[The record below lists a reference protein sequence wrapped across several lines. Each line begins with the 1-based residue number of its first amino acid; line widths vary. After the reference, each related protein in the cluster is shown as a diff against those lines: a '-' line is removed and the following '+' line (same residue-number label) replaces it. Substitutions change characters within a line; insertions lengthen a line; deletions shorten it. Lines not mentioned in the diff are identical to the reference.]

1 MNSIIILVVLTATT
15 CKVHGYSSG
24 APDFPEVCT
33 SMAPNRRSH
42 GALPQSNTRNVDK
55 FGFAGPVQLD
65 LVFFDRL
72 VQILS
77 SYEIV
82 FANIGQ
88 LLFLNHGFDF
98 DFSGLKILP
107 FLPRIEMTD
116 LRVSCFKFIMMLIGT
131 IQVSP
136 LDQ

>member
-1 MNSIIILVVLTATT
+1 MTMKSNFILVVFSVATF
-15 CKVHGYSSG
+15 KVNCYSSG

-72 VQILS
+72 V
-77 SYEIV
+77 
-82 FANIGQ
+82 
-88 LLFLNHGFDF
+88 
-98 DFSGLKILP
+98 
-107 FLPRIEMTD
+107 
-116 LRVSCFKFIMMLIGT
+116 
-131 IQVSP
+131 
-136 LDQ
+136 

>member
-1 MNSIIILVVLTATT
+1 MSIPILFSEASLTHFNIFINMTMISIIILVVFTATT

-65 LVFFDRL
+65 LVFFDR
-72 VQILS
+72 
-77 SYEIV
+77 
-82 FANIGQ
+82 
-88 LLFLNHGFDF
+88 
-98 DFSGLKILP
+98 
-107 FLPRIEMTD
+107 
-116 LRVSCFKFIMMLIGT
+116 
-131 IQVSP
+131 
-136 LDQ
+136 

>member
-1 MNSIIILVVLTATT
+1 MYSIFILVVFSATT
-15 CKVHGYSSG
+15 WKVHGYSSG

-65 LVFFDRL
+65 LVFFDRS
-72 VQILS
+72 VQIVS

-82 FANIGQ
+82 FANK
-88 LLFLNHGFDF
+88 LSFLNHGFDF
-98 DFSGLKILP
+98 DF
-107 FLPRIEMTD
+107 F
-116 LRVSCFKFIMMLIGT
+116 
-131 IQVSP
+131 QV
-136 LDQ
+136 